1 MITLDKIRTEM
12 EQLLEAEKNLRY
24 VEVRADSLEE
34 ALADAAAQLE
44 TRPILLEY
52 EVLEQG
58 FNGFVGLMKKPWF
71 IRAYQNAAS
80 LKNTAKKK
88 KGEDILTGAL
98 EDDGKPKDVN
108 GLFFVRH
115 FGSQINL
122 KVIPPVGKGVP
133 VSIDDVMLQLKR
145 SDTLSIEEDVV
156 KKTVEKGS
164 DGEYIPVG
172 LYSHNQ
178 AGDASFYVDISAD
191 EMKAYIV
198 ATAPAVGG
206 AEISSDRILRMLD
219 SQRVV
224 AGINKEFIDTFVDT
238 PVYDTPF
245 LVAEAPAPVDGRD
258 AYIAYNFETDRSK
271 LRIKETES
279 GQVDFKELN
288 LIQNVIEGQPLAQ
301 KIPPERGKGG
311 KTLFGRYLEA
321 KNGKD
326 IHIPM
331 GKNVTLD
338 ADGRTVLAAANGQVL
353 LVNDKITVEPVMEL
367 DAVNIKTGNIT
378 FLGTVIVKGNVED
391 GFDVHASGNIE
402 VHGSVGSSRL
412 EADNG
417 DIVVSQGIMGK
428 DKGFLKAGKSLWAK
442 FIQNAT
448 VEAEEFIIV
457 HDGII
462 NSNVT
467 ANKKVLVQGKRA
479 SIIGGHTF
487 ATEEI
492 HAKNIGNSTGGSET
506 ILEVGFDPKA
516 KKRNDELIES
526 QEKLT
531 KELDE
536 IELNIQTLQNQK
548 KVRKTLPHDKEES
561 LNALIARQSDIQAE
575 MDEITSEIQEL
586 QAYLRELKV
595 VGKVSASGMVY
606 AGVKIFIRD
615 VKEEVRTET
624 KAVTF
629 FYENGFVRYGKYEPP
644 SEEDAKRSP
653 DGYSTN

>member
-58 FNGFVGLMKKPWF
+58 FNGFAGLMKKPWF

-80 LKNTAKKK
+80 LQNAAKGK
-88 KGEDILTGAL
+88 KGEDTLAGVL
-98 EDDGKPKDVN
+98 EDGGKPKDAD
-108 GLFFVRH
+108 GLFYVRY

-122 KVIPPVGKGVP
+122 KVIPPLGKGRP
-133 VSIDDVMLQLKR
+133 VKIDDVMLQLKR
-145 SDTLSIEEDVV
+145 SDTLSIEEDIV
-156 KKTVEKGS
+156 KKTVERGS

-178 AGDASFYVDISAD
+178 AGDANFYVDITPD

-206 AEISSDRILRMLD
+206 AEISPDRILRMLD
-219 SQRVV
+219 TQRVV
-224 AGINKEFIDTFVDT
+224 AGINKEYIDDFVDN
-238 PVYDTPF
+238 PVYGAPF
-245 LVAEAPAPVDGRD
+245 LVAEGLVPVDGRD

-301 KIPPERGKGG
+301 KIPPERGKAG

-338 ADGRTVLAAANGQVL
+338 TDGRTVLAAVNGQVL

-378 FLGTVIVKGNVED
+378 FLGTVIINGNVE
-391 GFDVHASGNIE
+391 
-402 VHGSVGSSRL
+402 
-412 EADNG
+412 
-417 DIVVSQGIMGK
+417 
-428 DKGFLKAGKSLWAK
+428 
-442 FIQNAT
+442 
-448 VEAEEFIIV
+448 
-457 HDGII
+457 
-462 NSNVT
+462 
-467 ANKKVLVQGKRA
+467 
-479 SIIGGHTF
+479 
-487 ATEEI
+487 
-492 HAKNIGNSTGGSET
+492 
-506 ILEVGFDPKA
+506 
-516 KKRNDELIES
+516 
-526 QEKLT
+526 
-531 KELDE
+531 
-536 IELNIQTLQNQK
+536 
-548 KVRKTLPHDKEES
+548 
-561 LNALIARQSDIQAE
+561 
-575 MDEITSEIQEL
+575 
-586 QAYLRELKV
+586 
-595 VGKVSASGMVY
+595 VSA
-606 AGVKIFIRD
+606 A
-615 VKEEVRTET
+615 
-624 KAVTF
+624 AVLKPIT
-629 FYENGFVRYGKYEPP
+629 
-644 SEEDAKRSP
+644 AI
-653 DGYSTN
+653 

>member
-1 MITLDKIRTEM
+1 MITLDTIRTEM
-12 EQLLEAEKNLRY
+12 EQLLEVEQNLRF

-58 FNGFVGLMKKPWF
+58 FNGFAGLMKRPWF

-80 LKNTAKKK
+80 LQKAAKKK
-88 KGEDILTGAL
+88 RGKDILADDL
-98 EDDGKPKDVN
+98 EDGGKPKDVN
-108 GLFFVRH
+108 GTFYVRY

-122 KVIPPVGKGVP
+122 KVVPPIGKGVP
-133 VSIDDVMLQLKR
+133 VNFEDVMLRLKR
-145 SDTLSIEEDVV
+145 SDTLSLEENIV
-156 KKTVEKGS
+156 KKTVEQGS
-164 DGEYIPVG
+164 EGEYIPVG

-178 AGDASFYVDISAD
+178 AGDASFYVDISGD
-191 EMKAYIV
+191 EMKGYIV
-198 ATAPAVGG
+198 ASAPATGG
-206 AEISSDRILRMLD
+206 AEISADRILRMLD
-219 SQRVV
+219 SQRIV
-224 AGINKEFIDTFVDT
+224 AGINKEYIEAFVDN
-238 PVYDTPF
+238 PVYGTPY
-245 LVAEAPAPVDGRD
+245 LVAEGLVPVDGRD

-301 KIPPERGKGG
+301 KIPAERGKGG

-338 ADGRTVLAAANGQVL
+338 TDGRTVLAAVNGQVL

-367 DAVNIKTGNIT
+367 DGVNIKTGNIT
-378 FLGTVIVKGNVED
+378 FLGTVIIKGNVED

-402 VHGSVGSSRL
+402 VHGSVGSSHL

-428 DKGFLKAGKSLWAK
+428 DKGIVKAGKSLWAK
-442 FIQNAT
+442 FIQNAA
-448 VEAEEFIIV
+448 VESGEYIIV

-462 NSNVT
+462 NSTVT
-467 ANKKVLVQGKRA
+467 ANKKVIVQGKRA
-479 SIIGGHTF
+479 SIIGGHIF

-492 HAKNIGNSTGGSET
+492 YAKNIGNSTGGSET

-516 KKRNDELIES
+516 KKRHDELIAL
-526 QEKLT
+526 QEKLA

-561 LNALIARQSDIQAE
+561 LNSFIARQSDIQAE
-575 MDEITSEIQEL
+575 TDEMTVEIQEL

-595 VGKVSASGMVY
+595 VGKISVSGMVY

-615 VKEEVRTET
+615 VKEEVRNET

-644 SEEDAKRSP
+644 SEEDTKRSP